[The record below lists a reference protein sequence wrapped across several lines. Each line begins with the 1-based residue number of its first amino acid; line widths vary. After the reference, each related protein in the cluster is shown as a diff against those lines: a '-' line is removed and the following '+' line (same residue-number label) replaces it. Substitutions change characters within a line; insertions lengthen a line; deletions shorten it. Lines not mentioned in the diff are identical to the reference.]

1 MDEKETDE
9 KVERIRNNPFVQIGG
24 RIELIKRE
32 GYEPK
37 AVIFNDVFRKRIID
51 PEGIYHPEDIKRL
64 SGLKS
69 IYGLEVFILNSL
81 ADDEILIAYDPMH
94 P

>member
-1 MDEKETDE
+1 MNEKETDE

-37 AVIFNDVFRKRIID
+37 AVISMTYLER
-51 PEGIYHPEDIKRL
+51 E
-64 SGLKS
+64 SS
-69 IYGLEVFILNSL
+69 IQREYTTQKTLR
-81 ADDEILIAYDPMH
+81 D
-94 P
+94 